1 MGSRIT
7 RLLARKD
14 HLDKP
19 HLQSR
24 FNFWIKRLVLGFGA
38 TTMAIGVFMI
48 LWSLM
53 PYEDLLNLSLTVRT
67 LLDEAQNALISVDL
81 SDYEIED
88 PAIWLIGLFLS
99 VMTLYAYWSIAWK
112 TRRVPESGIT
122 TDI

>member
-48 LWSLM
+48 IWSLM
-53 PYEDLLNLSLTVRT
+53 PYEDLLNLSLTART
-67 LLDEAQNALISVDL
+67 LLDEAQTAFVSVAL
-81 SDYEIED
+81 SDYDIED
-88 PAIWLIGLFLS
+88 PVIWFIGLILS
-99 VMTLYAYWSIAWK
+99 LTTLYAYWSIVLR

-122 TDI
+122 SGV

>member
-1 MGSRIT
+1 M
-7 RLLARKD
+7 
-14 HLDKP
+14 
-19 HLQSR
+19 
-24 FNFWIKRLVLGFGA
+24 GFGA

-48 LWSLM
+48 IWSLM

-99 VMTLYAYWSIAWK
+99 VMTLYAYCLEDE
-112 TRRVPESGIT
+112 ESS
-122 TDI
+122 